1 MALDPI
7 VFTEKVVRS
16 LRRTCVGGRSSR
28 SSSSTRLRRGVDFAR
43 IDADNRRLG
52 LLGEEW
58 TLEFERR
65 RLHDVERRPDL
76 AKRIVWVSDPEGDG
90 AGFDIRSFN
99 RDETHRLIEVKTTGL
114 GKYHSFYVSPNEVGV
129 SRREAERYHLYRV
142 FSFGTGPRL
151 YMLQG
156 ALADVC
162 RLEPSGF
169 RARLRA

>member
-1 MALDPI
+1 
-7 VFTEKVVRS
+7 
-16 LRRTCVGGRSSR
+16 
-28 SSSSTRLRRGVDFAR
+28 
-43 IDADNRRLG
+43 
-52 LLGEEW
+52 
-58 TLEFERR
+58 
-65 RLHDVERRPDL
+65 
-76 AKRIVWVSDPEGDG
+76 
-90 AGFDIRSFN
+90 
-99 RDETHRLIEVKTTGL
+99 
-114 GKYHSFYVSPNEVGV
+114 VSPNEVGV

>member
-76 AKRIVWVSDPEGDG
+76 AKRIVWVSDLEGDG
-90 AGFDIRSFN
+90 AGFDIRRSTAT
-99 RDETHRLIEVKTTGL
+99 RRTG
-114 GKYHSFYVSPNEVGV
+114 SSR
-129 SRREAERYHLYRV
+129 SRRRV
-142 FSFGTGPRL
+142 WGSTIR
-151 YMLQG
+151 
-156 ALADVC
+156 
-162 RLEPSGF
+162 ST
-169 RARLRA
+169 